1 MTKVKKKEK
10 TGVDK
15 ILEDL
20 EKKFGLKKAPQEDYT
35 IVSTGSLQLNQA
47 MGIGGT
53 AVGKIIEL
61 LGPESSGKST
71 ITLHQIAEYQKAFP
85 SRKVALFD
93 YEHAFDKKYASN
105 LGVDVN
111 SLLLYQPET
120 MEQGYDMII
129 SLTQNELVSCV
140 VIDSQSAAQPKAMLE
155 GAMGDATIGLQA
167 RINSKFC
174 LKIKS
179 LLDIHKVSLFF
190 ISQLRDNIGG
200 MGDPTTTTGGKAIK
214 FYADVRLK
222 VWKLNDKA
230 NELNKT
236 TIVVIKNKLAAP
248 FSEAKINIVWGYGF
262 DKFGELIDYAVEFD
276 LLEKGGAGWFT
287 LSNGKKLQG
296 MEKMQDYFEE
306 NYEEL
311 EQLERDVLAK
321 LYPEEIEESKKIE
334 ELFIKNEKDNSK
346 TENLELIQIFDENAP
361 NYLDVDTNEQL
372 NIFEPKKENNE
383 TAN

>member
-1 MTKVKKKEK
+1 MPKAKKEEK
-10 TGVDK
+10 TGIDK
-15 ILEDL
+15 ILADL
-20 EKKFGLKKAPQEDYT
+20 EKKYNLKKAPQEDYT
-35 IVSTGSLQLNQA
+35 IVSTGSLQLNSA

-85 SRKVALFD
+85 NRKVALFD

-111 SLLLYQPET
+111 ALLLYQPET

-129 SLTQNELVSCV
+129 ALVTNEVVSCV

-200 MGDPTTTTGGKAIK
+200 MGDPVTTTGGKAIK
-214 FYADVRLK
+214 FYADVRWK
-222 VWKLNDKA
+222 VWKLNDKT

-236 TIVVIKNKLAAP
+236 TVVVIKNKLAAP

-262 DKFGELIDYAVEFD
+262 DKLGELIDYAVEFD
-276 LLEKGGAGWFT
+276 LLEKGGSWYTYKDFKCQGID
-287 LSNGKKLQG
+287 KL
-296 MEKMQDYFEE
+296 KDYLEE
-306 NYEEL
+306 NSDELLHLEQNVMLELSGAKQEEEL
-311 EQLERDVLAK
+311 AIIGEQAHFETVSANLK
-321 LYPEEIEESKKIE
+321 LV
-334 ELFIKNEKDNSK
+334 
-346 TENLELIQIFDENAP
+346 QIFDETKSD
-361 NYLDVDTNEQL
+361 YLDITTNEQL
-372 NIFEPKKENNE
+372 NIFEPKIENNE
-383 TAN
+383 NTN